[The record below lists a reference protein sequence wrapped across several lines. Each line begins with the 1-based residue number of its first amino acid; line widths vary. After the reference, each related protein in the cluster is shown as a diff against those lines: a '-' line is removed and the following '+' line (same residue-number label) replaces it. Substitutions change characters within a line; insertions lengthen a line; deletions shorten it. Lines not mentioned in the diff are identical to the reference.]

1 MPTTLRCVLLL
12 ALTAAAGTTQAQE
25 KFDPAARAKTI
36 APFIDEQTILVVHA
50 DLSRVKIGRLFDELV
65 EWMPQMKEQIDLPK
79 MAVAGALSSFAQAGG
94 KDVYVLLSL
103 ADVAIAP
110 PHELPLTFIVPL
122 PEGADGKAMASV
134 LGAIPLEAKERL
146 GGVFVV
152 GSRAALERVKQGKP
166 DARPE
171 LTKAFEA
178 AGDTTAQLLLLPP
191 KYTRRVIEE
200 LMPILPKIIGNGPS
214 TIITD
219 GLLWAAVGVDPPPRT
234 SLRVAVQSKSPQAA
248 AALKSKW
255 ADICRAAREDVESA
269 DLLPQYDEFVKVLTL
284 EVEGDRLVL
293 SLDEKNNGV
302 AKLLAALKPAV
313 EEARNA
319 ARQAE
324 SANSLRQIGMAM
336 LTYEEK
342 HKRLPAAA
350 TYDANGKPLLSWR
363 VQILPFLGQEKLY
376 EQFHLNE
383 PWDSEHNRKLIDQM
397 PDIFRSP
404 AAKLKEKGRTT
415 YVVPVGKDTVF
426 SGREGVALK
435 DIKNPS
441 GTILAVEADGEH
453 AVIWTKPDDLPF
465 DPEKPTQ
472 GLAGPYQ
479 GGFLAL
485 LCDGHVE
492 FVSNKQEA
500 KTLRGMFTR
509 EGK

>member
-1 MPTTLRCVLLL
+1 MQTTLRCVSLL
-12 ALTAAAGTTQAQE
+12 ALLAVAGTTPAQE
-25 KFDPAARAKTI
+25 KFDSAARAKTI
-36 APFIDEQTILVVHA
+36 APFIAEQTILVVHA

-65 EWMPQMKEQIDLPK
+65 EWMPEMKREIDLPK
-79 MAVAGALSSFAQAGG
+79 MAAAGVLSSFAQAGG
-94 KDVYVLLSL
+94 KEVYVLLSL
-103 ADVAIAP
+103 ADVSMAP

-122 PEGADGKAMASV
+122 PEGSDGKAMATV

-146 GGVFVV
+146 GGVFFV

-166 DARPE
+166 EVRPE
-171 LTKAFEA
+171 LARAFEA
-178 AGDTTAQLLLLPP
+178 AGDSTAQVLLLPP
-191 KYTRRVIEE
+191 KYARRVIEE
-200 LMPILPKIIGNGPS
+200 LMPTLPKVIGEGPS

-219 GLLWAAVGVDPPPRT
+219 GLLWAAAGIDPPPRL

-248 AALKSKW
+248 TALKNKW
-255 ADICRAAREDVESA
+255 ADICRAAREDVEDR
-269 DLLPQYDEFVKVLTL
+269 DLLPQYDEVVKVMTP
-284 EVEGDRLVL
+284 EVQGDRLVL
-293 SLDEKNNGV
+293 LLDEKNNGI

-313 EEARNA
+313 EKARDA

-350 TYDANGKPLLSWR
+350 LYDANGKPLLSWR
-363 VQILPFLGQEKLY
+363 VQLLPFLGQEKLY

-397 PDIFRSP
+397 PDIYRSP

-426 SGREGVALK
+426 SGREGLALK

-441 GTILAVEADGEH
+441 GTILVVEADGEH

-465 DPEKPTQ
+465 DPEKPTR
-472 GLAGPYQ
+472 GLTGPYQ
-479 GGFLAL
+479 GGFLAI
-485 LCDGHVE
+485 LCDGRVE
-492 FVSNKQEA
+492 FVPNKQEG
-500 KTLRGMFTR
+500 KSLRGMFTR
-509 EGK
+509 GGE